1 MPWRTAHLKRS
12 LVQRLVIVALITVIT
27 HNPLA
32 AHSGTWI
39 VTVKQGNCRSKA
51 TKLVIKELIISLVE
65 GAAYAL
71 SLIEQ
76 RVSIIKQVT
85 YIVYLI

>member
-1 MPWRTAHLKRS
+1 VLLTSVNAVLYKTYCVLNYS
-12 LVQRLVIVALITVIT
+12 IIYK
-27 HNPLA
+27 
-32 AHSGTWI
+32 
-39 VTVKQGNCRSKA
+39 VKQGNCRSKA